1 MTHLIERAQRDAAS
15 LLPAILGTGD
25 GDPYPAYARLRRT
38 APVYRDASGAWLVS
52 SHRHVLDVLGEHAFA
67 CHPPKSAIP
76 HADPLGF
83 GETVVFA
90 DGDDHQR
97 LRRLLAPMFSKAR
110 LAAVQHYVDAQ
121 VDSLLA
127 PLRRRARFDLVAEV
141 ARELPVRTICFLL
154 GFPDAAADA
163 YRRASQGAW
172 QLISFMPLSEAA
184 RRQAVTS
191 TEGFL
196 RDIDACIDACHDSR
210 DATHPLAAFLALER
224 RGAVSRRE
232 IAMNVLFLF
241 IAGYGT
247 TLLSIGNSV
256 AAVLQSR
263 AQWQSLRDD
272 AALVPR
278 AVRELLRY
286 DPAVQALFRYAQADT
301 ELGGCRIRQGD
312 QVILLIGS
320 ANRDANEFG
329 QADTVDLH
337 RATGR
342 SLTFG
347 AGPHGCM
354 GVALARMQLESVLRG
369 LLRHVPEIQLVQGDA
384 RRIQLGA
391 FHGYAQL
398 GVERSIQ

>member
-1 MTHLIERAQRDAAS
+1 MTDLIARPHRDAAS
-15 LLPAILGTGD
+15 LLPSILGTGD
-25 GDPYPAYARLRRT
+25 GDPYPAYARLRQT
-38 APVYRDASGAWLVS
+38 APVYRDASGVWLVS
-52 SHRHVLDVLGEHAFA
+52 SHRHVLDVLGERAFA
-67 CHPPKSAIP
+67 CRPPESANP

-83 GETVVFA
+83 AETVVFA
-90 DGDDHQR
+90 DGSDHER

-110 LAAVQHYVDAQ
+110 LTAVQHYIDAQ
-121 VDSLLA
+121 VDGLLA

-141 ARELPVRTICFLL
+141 ARELPVRTVCFLL
-154 GFPDAAADA
+154 GFPEAAADA

-172 QLISFMPLSEAA
+172 QLISFMRLSEAEH
-184 RRQAVTS
+184 RQAMAS
-191 TEGFL
+191 TESFL
-196 RDIDACIDACHDSR
+196 RDIDTCIDACHDSR

-272 AALVPR
+272 AGMVPR

-301 ELGGCRIRQGD
+301 ELGGCRIRRGD
-312 QVILLIGS
+312 QVILLVGS
-320 ANRDANEFG
+320 ANRDPAEFVDP
-329 QADTVDLH
+329 DTVDLH
-337 RATGR
+337 RTTGR

-354 GVALARMQLESVLRG
+354 GVALARMQLESILRG
-369 LLRHVPEIQLVQGDA
+369 LLRHVPDMQLVKDDA

-398 GVERSIQ
+398 GVERPVR